1 MAIFNSY
8 VSLPEGIPAPGPSI
22 FTKRTSNWWEL
33 HPGMAIEALPIWLLA
48 TTWAL
53 PIGLLS
59 INKLRRCAV
68 QMCQLPRFACW
79 LNYWTFVFHKICWSL
94 DFFFFLNYAMFFRF
108 KSWEP
113 HSTPWL
119 INIFVIEQHLKTD
132 ESWFIVNNQQIA
144 NQVVRRMRL
153 VIIFHDFPSFSYLC

>member
-1 MAIFNSY
+1 MLVY
-8 VSLPEGIPAPGPSI
+8 QRVYQLPAPLFLPKGHQIDGNCILAWQLRHCQSGCWLRHERCLLGFSLSTSYAGVLCKCVSCHDLHAGWI
-22 FTKRTSNWWEL
+22 TELLFFTKS
-33 HPGMAIEALPIWLLA
+33 A
-48 TTWAL
+48 
-53 PIGLLS
+53 GLL
-59 INKLRRCAV
+59 I
-68 QMCQLPRFACW
+68 
-79 LNYWTFVFHKICWSL
+79 
-94 DFFFFLNYAMFFRF
+94 FFFLNYAMFFRF

-144 NQVVRRMRL
+144 NQVLRRMRL